1 MPTAGGS
8 GQRVVRSKSN
18 APSATGRA
26 GSGAEGLTHTRAEAR
41 KDGMAPTEKAAG
53 SSNRIQPIR
62 KVKARKSKTI
72 QRSKQTRGGANSA
85 GAAGE
90 DFVVEVQD
98 GQFQMR
104 IAVKNSGATT
114 MRRENARGW
123 AQVLLRLARTH
134 IEPEVVLDRLDPPGG
149 TQDQLLTRTEQQ
161 ELAAAGS
168 SQATPMRVA
177 EGAASRAAWQIR
189 VLESALDAG
198 AAAEL
203 LGVDDSRVRQRLRE
217 RTLLGVRGGTG
228 GQWLLPRFQFT
239 DTGEIPHLSE
249 VLRALPHDMALRAVA
264 GFLTSP
270 KPELVV
276 GGAPTDPS
284 DWLLGGGE
292 PELVVNL
299 AAALDRQ

>member
-26 GSGAEGLTHTRAEAR
+26 GSGA
-41 KDGMAPTEKAAG
+41 K
-53 SSNRIQPIR
+53 
-62 KVKARKSKTI
+62 
-72 QRSKQTRGGANSA
+72 RSKQTRGGANSAGAA

-104 IAVKNSGATT
+104 IAVKNSGTTT
-114 MRRENARGW
+114 MRRDNARGW

-168 SQATPMRVA
+168 SQATPIRVA

-276 GGAPTDPS
+276 GGAPTDPI